1 MTGTVSVLTASI
13 FGRESSLYLAARS
26 VGVQSHP
33 IAQHII
39 VTRAP
44 EGPAPPHQAAS
55 LNQALRA
62 VESEWVA
69 VLDDDNWWL
78 PDHIAVLV
86 DASDGADVVYS
97 YDRDKVIP
105 RVNCN
110 EWDANKV
117 RSYLDAENFIDG
129 GSAIIRTQALK
140 DAGGF
145 PVEWEG
151 GLLCDGGHY
160 VDSPANFADWELWR
174 RLAANGCVFRCVP
187 AVTWVYTEDAPLRMQ
202 REIPAD
208 E

>member
-1 MTGTVSVLTASI
+1 LTESVSVITASVY
-13 FGRESSLYLAARS
+13 GRESSIPLAARS

-33 IAQHII
+33 IVQHII
-39 VTRAP
+39 VTRNP
-44 EGPAPPHQAAS
+44 EGPAPVHQATS
-55 LNQALRA
+55 LNQCLQA
-62 VESEWVA
+62 VTSEWVA
-69 VLDDDNWWL
+69 ALDDDNWWL
-78 PDHIAVLV
+78 PDHIAVLM
-86 DASDGADVVYS
+86 DASLGADVVYS
-97 YDRDKVIP
+97 YDRDRVIP

-110 EWDANKV
+110 EWDTDKIRA
-117 RSYLDAENFIDG
+117 YLDAENFIDG
-129 GSAIIRTQALK
+129 GAAIVRTSALR

-160 VDSPANFADWELWR
+160 EGSPANFADWELWR

-187 AVTWVYTEDAPLRMQ
+187 AVTWAYTEDAPLRMQ